1 MLTITPGKREEVTKI
16 ACPGCGE
23 RLRGVGIP
31 KGSRIDTLSFI
42 CRRCGAPWSVKADVK
57 A

>member
-42 CRRCGAPWSVKADVK
+42 CRRCGAPWSVKAT
-57 A
+57 AE